1 MVPELFLAST
11 SAYRSALLQ
20 KLAIP
25 FQQIDPNYDEQPLT
39 GETPQDKALRL
50 AKGKAEAAISR
61 LPTDASAN
69 TRILGSDQVAHM
81 DDTIFSK
88 PGTKQRATEQL
99 ELCSGQWVSFSTA
112 VCLLKA
118 DGTMISHFCDD
129 FRLKFRR
136 LSDTLIDR
144 YLELDKPYDCAGSIK
159 AEASGILLIEE
170 TDGQDI
176 NTLYGLPL
184 IRLTPLL
191 TAL

>member
-1 MVPELFLAST
+1 MAPELFLAST
-11 SAYRSALLQ
+11 SAYRSALLE

-25 FQQIDPNYDEQPLT
+25 FKQIDPNYDELPLK
-39 GETPQDKALRL
+39 GETAQDKALRL
-50 AKGKAEAAISR
+50 AKGKAEAAISL
-61 LPTDASAN
+61 LPGTTASNAQ
-69 TRILGSDQVAHM
+69 ILGSDQVAHM
-81 DDTIFSK
+81 NDTMFSK
-88 PGTKQRATEQL
+88 PGNKQRAVDQL
-99 ELCSGQWVSFSTA
+99 KQCSGQWVSFSTA
-112 VCLLKA
+112 VCLMKA
-118 DGTMISHFCDD
+118 DGSVIDHFYDD

-136 LSDTLIDR
+136 LSADLIDR

-191 TAL
+191 TGE